1 MMMTSWRNIF
11 LFTTIASLL
20 ALQFPPSLGSFGVNY
35 GRKGDNLPPPPEV
48 ISLYKRCG
56 IQLLRLFDPT
66 QDALDAL
73 RGSDLQVSLGVLN
86 EDLQSISSSPDA
98 ALQWVNANVAPY
110 KNDVNFKWI
119 TLGNEVIP
127 GDQATY
133 VPRAMTNIQTALTTI
148 GLTTTKVTTA
158 ISMAAVTNT
167 YPPSNG
173 AFADQAADVM
183 REVVGFLAQNG
194 SPLMLNTYPY
204 QAYASEPDHIS
215 LAYATFQAQEPVV
228 IDGDLK
234 YFNLFDAMVDSVYA
248 ALEKVGG
255 SGVPILVS
263 ETGWPTQGNDP
274 YTSKENAQVY
284 NQKLLAHVGSGEGTP
299 RRPGQAVDAFIFAMF
314 NEDQKEGTV
323 EQNWGIF
330 NPDMSPVYSLLN
342 C

>member
-1 MMMTSWRNIF
+1 MMMMTSWRNIF

-48 ISLYKRCG
+48 ISLYKS
-56 IQLLRLFDPT
+56 
-66 QDALDAL
+66 
-73 RGSDLQVSLGVLN
+73 GSHSATK
-86 EDLQSISSSPDA
+86 SSP
-98 ALQWVNANVAPY
+98 
-110 KNDVNFKWI
+110 
-119 TLGNEVIP
+119 
-127 GDQATY
+127 ATKPRIY

-148 GLTTTKVTTA
+148 DLIATKVTTA
-158 ISMAAVTNT
+158 ISMATVTNT
-167 YPPSNG
+167 YPLSNG
-173 AFADQAADVM
+173 AFADQAANVM
-183 REVVGFLAQNG
+183 RDVVGFLAQNG
-194 SPLMLNTYPY
+194 SPLLLNTYPY

-215 LAYATFQAQEPVV
+215 LAYATFQAQELVV
-228 IDGDLK
+228 INGDLK

-299 RRPGQAVDAFIFAMF
+299 RRPGQAVDAFIFTMF
-314 NEDQKEGTV
+314 NEDQKAGTV

-330 NPDMSPVYSLLN
+330 NPDMSSVYSLLN